1 MEPDPYIQFLENW
14 IPGIGEDT
22 KLHDQLHIH
31 FDLGFSVNDRL
42 QTSWFSIRTSPRWKF
57 LPCCGILYYECYDLS

>member
-1 MEPDPYIQFLENW
+1 MQPDPYIQFLENW

-31 FDLGFSVNDRL
+31 FDLGFSVNDEL
-42 QTSWFSIRTSPRWKF
+42 QTPWFFNWDITLLEVFST
-57 LPCCGILYYECYDLS
+57 L

>member
-31 FDLGFSVNDRL
+31 FGLGFSVNDEGPNCL
-42 QTSWFSIRTSPRWKF
+42 DFSWDIIPLVHSFMS
-57 LPCCGILYYECYDLS
+57 